1 MEETPAGEAEGQR
14 RGVLGRG
21 GGRCGGWKGGEGI
34 RIYEEKF
41 PPHPPTLKKK
51 EEKKKKRNE
60 TKKTKGTALLLKSGR
75 RVLVF
80 D

>member
-1 MEETPAGEAEGQR
+1 MKDSVGECWEGVGGDAAGGR
-14 RGVLGRG
+14 RG
-21 GGRCGGWKGGEGI
+21 EGV

-51 EEKKKKRNE
+51 KRNKKE
-60 TKKTKGTALLLKSGR
+60 ERNEKTKGTALLLKSGR